1 MQLQD
6 PAWQRELCIDT
17 GDSDDT
23 VVWHPGNRPLMGVT
37 GRECQ
42 RFVCVE
48 AASGG
53 GEGLSLAPG
62 QRAHLRLQAHR
73 LS

>member
-6 PAWQRELCIDT
+6 PAWERELCIDS

-23 VVWHPGNRPLMGVT
+23 VVWHPGKRPLVGVS

-48 AASGG
+48 IASGS

-62 QRAHLRLQAHR
+62 QQAHLSLQAHR